1 MVGGKS
7 YAAAIKSLWRG
18 KCTVTVRNNDTT
30 DENTGRVVVG
40 EVDTYTDEPCRI
52 SFDTVNATQPENN
65 AANIVQS
72 ITLFIDRAVVIP
84 EGSKITVTQNG
95 ATAVY
100 EKSGKPAVY
109 STHQEIPLEI
119 FKGWGQCRL

>member
-30 DENTGRVVVG
+30 DENNGRVVVG

-72 ITLFIDRAVVIP
+72 ITLFIDREVVIP
-84 EGSKITVTQNG
+84 EGSKITVIQNG
-95 ATAVY
+95 VMAVY

-119 FKGWGQCRL
+119 FKGWA

>member
-65 AANIVQS
+65 AANIVQI

-119 FKGWGQCRL
+119 FKGWA

>member
-18 KCTVTVRNNDTT
+18 KCTVTARNNDTT

-40 EVDTYTDEPCRI
+40 EVDTYTNEPCRI

-95 ATAVY
+95 VTAVY

-119 FKGWGQCRL
+119 FKGWA

>member
-7 YAAAIKSLWRG
+7 YATAIKSLLRG

-52 SFDTVNATQPENN
+52 SFDTVNATQPENS

-119 FKGWGQCRL
+119 FKGWA

>member
-52 SFDTVNATQPENN
+52 SFDTVNATQLENN

-95 ATAVY
+95 VTAVY

-109 STHQEIPLEI
+109 STHQEIPLEV
-119 FKGWGQCRL
+119 FKGWA

>member
-18 KCTVTVRNNDTT
+18 KCTVAVRNNDAT

-119 FKGWGQCRL
+119 FKGWA

>member
-1 MVGGKS
+1 MVGGES

-30 DENTGRVVVG
+30 NENTGRVVEG
-40 EVDTYTDEPCRI
+40 EVDTYKDEPCRI

-95 ATAVY
+95 VTAVY

-119 FKGWGQCRL
+119 FKGWA

>member
-30 DENTGRVVVG
+30 DKNTGRVVVG

-52 SFDTVNATQPENN
+52 SFDTVNATQTENN
-65 AANIVQS
+65 AANIIQS

-95 ATAVY
+95 VTAVY

-119 FKGWGQCRL
+119 FKGWA

>member
-72 ITLFIDRAVVIP
+72 ITLFIDRVVVIP

-119 FKGWGQCRL
+119 FKGWA

>member
-1 MVGGKS
+1 MVGGRS

-72 ITLFIDRAVVIP
+72 ITLFIDREVVIP

-95 ATAVY
+95 VMAVY

-119 FKGWGQCRL
+119 FKGWA

>member
-95 ATAVY
+95 VTAEY
-100 EKSGKPAVY
+100 EQSGKPAVY
-109 STHQEIPLEI
+109 STHQEIPLEL
-119 FKGWGQCRL
+119 FEGWA

>member
-72 ITLFIDRAVVIP
+72 ITLFIDRAIAIP

-119 FKGWGQCRL
+119 FKGWA

>member
-1 MVGGKS
+1 MVGGRG

-119 FKGWGQCRL
+119 FKGWA

>member
-40 EVDTYTDEPCRI
+40 EVDTYTNEPCRI

-72 ITLFIDRAVVIP
+72 ITLYIDREVVIP
-84 EGSKITVTQNG
+84 ESSKITVTQNG
-95 ATAVY
+95 VTAVY

-119 FKGWGQCRL
+119 FKGWA

>member
-40 EVDTYTDEPCRI
+40 EVDT
-52 SFDTVNATQPENN
+52 
-65 AANIVQS
+65 
-72 ITLFIDRAVVIP
+72 
-84 EGSKITVTQNG
+84 
-95 ATAVY
+95 
-100 EKSGKPAVY
+100 
-109 STHQEIPLEI
+109 
-119 FKGWGQCRL
+119 

>member
-1 MVGGKS
+1 M
-7 YAAAIKSLWRG
+7 
-18 KCTVTVRNNDTT
+18 RNNDTT

-100 EKSGKPAVY
+100 EKSAKPAVY

-119 FKGWGQCRL
+119 FKGWA

>member
-119 FKGWGQCRL
+119 FKEWA

>member
-7 YAAAIKSLWRG
+7 YAAAIKSLWWG

-72 ITLFIDRAVVIP
+72 ITLFIDRVVVIP

-95 ATAVY
+95 VTAVY

-119 FKGWGQCRL
+119 FKGWA

>member
-40 EVDTYTDEPCRI
+40 EVDTYTNEPCRI

-72 ITLFIDRAVVIP
+72 ITLFIDREVVIP

-95 ATAVY
+95 VMAVY

-119 FKGWGQCRL
+119 FKGWA

>member
-40 EVDTYTDEPCRI
+40 GVDTYTNEPCRI

-72 ITLFIDRAVVIP
+72 ITLYIDREVVIP

-95 ATAVY
+95 VTAVY

-119 FKGWGQCRL
+119 FKGWA

>member
-95 ATAVY
+95 TTAVY

-119 FKGWGQCRL
+119 FKGWA

>member
-109 STHQEIPLEI
+109 SAHQEIPLEI
-119 FKGWGQCRL
+119 FKGWA

>member
-1 MVGGKS
+1 MVGCKS

-119 FKGWGQCRL
+119 FKGWA

>member
-52 SFDTVNATQPENN
+52 SFDTVNATQTENN

-119 FKGWGQCRL
+119 FKGWA

>member
-40 EVDTYTDEPCRI
+40 EVDTYTNEPCRI
-52 SFDTVNATQPENN
+52 SFDTVNATQTENN
-65 AANIVQS
+65 AANIIQS
-72 ITLFIDRAVVIP
+72 ITLFIDREVVIP

-95 ATAVY
+95 VTAVY

-119 FKGWGQCRL
+119 FKGWA

>member
-30 DENTGRVVVG
+30 DENTGRVIVG
-40 EVDTYTDEPCRI
+40 EVDTYTNEPCRI

-95 ATAVY
+95 VTAVY

-119 FKGWGQCRL
+119 FKGWA

>member
-1 MVGGKS
+1 MVGDKS

-109 STHQEIPLEI
+109 STHQEIPLEM
-119 FKGWGQCRL
+119 FKGWA

>member
-52 SFDTVNATQPENN
+52 SFDTVNATQTENN

-95 ATAVY
+95 VMAVY

-109 STHQEIPLEI
+109 STHQEIPLEV
-119 FKGWGQCRL
+119 FKGWA

>member
-1 MVGGKS
+1 MVGGKKS

-72 ITLFIDRAVVIP
+72 ITLFIDRAVAIP

-119 FKGWGQCRL
+119 FKGWA

>member
-1 MVGGKS
+1 MVGGKRS

-95 ATAVY
+95 ATSVY

-119 FKGWGQCRL
+119 FKGWA